1 MPIRKTIF
9 AQFHVVESRS
19 TSHMVWQIIEHF
31 QESVVA
37 YNNDSPC
44 TQTNKQTGTSRA
56 VSCENVGLVG
66 DDLSLLNYS
75 SE

>member
-1 MPIRKTIF
+1 
-9 AQFHVVESRS
+9 
-19 TSHMVWQIIEHF
+19 MVWQIIEHF
-31 QESVVA
+31 QESAVA

-75 SE
+75 TE